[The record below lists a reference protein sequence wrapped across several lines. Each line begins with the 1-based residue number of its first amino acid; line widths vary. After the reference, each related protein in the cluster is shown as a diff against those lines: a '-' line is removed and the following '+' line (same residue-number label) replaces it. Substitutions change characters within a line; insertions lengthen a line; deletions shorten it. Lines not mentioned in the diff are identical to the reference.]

1 MLNELSLRQLKY
13 ISDNL
18 DSCSKLIK
26 SAVSTRTD
34 YELMSG
40 NTVEFAKKV
49 TQKENPSD
57 FYKFRLFTTEI
68 TLFFEKQYYICF
80 TGITLQELN
89 EFFQYL
95 KKFHFLESFRYNDII
110 FDDFAVY
117 KCALPGSDFNV
128 CVNYFML
135 FVKYFINFKSIN
147 YENLF

>member
-18 DSCSKLIK
+18 ESCSKLIK
-26 SAVSTRTD
+26 SAVATRTD
-34 YELMSG
+34 YELISG
-40 NTVEFAKKV
+40 NTVEVARKV

-57 FYKFRLFTTEI
+57 FYKFRFFTTEI

-80 TGITLQELN
+80 TGCTLQELTN
-89 EFFQYL
+89 FFDYL
-95 KKFHFLESFRYNDII
+95 KKYHFLESFHFNDIV
-110 FDDFAVY
+110 FDEFGLY
-117 KCALPGSDFNV
+117 KIALPGSDFNL

-135 FVKYFINFKSIN
+135 FTKYFINFKSID